1 MLLSNERQ
9 KNGKNMEIISQE
21 EKKMVDTKD
30 FINNLIKQK
39 QAIVKQEIAN
49 GQKIIQL
56 ESAKINLQV

>member
-39 QAIVKQEIAN
+39 QGIVKQEIAN
-49 GQKIIQL
+49 GQKII
-56 ESAKINLQV
+56 